1 MTEKK
6 IRTRKAVIIGAG
18 RVGSHSALCLMFQ
31 HLVNEIVFLDV
42 NEEAARAQALDLEDL
57 ASGLGDS
64 FKIRVGDYSDCA
76 DAHFVILT
84 AGRSR
89 RPGETRL
96 QMLDGTIKVLD
107 GVIGPLRESGFH
119 GILISVSNPAD
130 IVVEYLYRNLGLPRG
145 HVFGT
150 GTSLDSARLRR
161 TLSGIINVNSKQ
173 IQAICMGEH
182 GDSSFIP
189 TSHISVQGI
198 PLREY
203 LSLQHSSV
211 HDIDFN
217 DVMSKVRESGSAIVS
232 GKGCTEFGIASVV
245 AGIVQS
251 VLHNDHVVVPLSV
264 HLDGEY
270 GGPASPPA
278 CPACSPTRAWRP
290 CLRSTSPTTS
300 AAPCATPATSSA
312 TTLRR
317 PWGPPR
323 GREPANRPVFFG
335 RGCPFSLARG
345 RPRPRFGGV
354 AQRPL
359 LPVV

>member
-1 MTEKK
+1 MTESMTEKK

-107 GVIGPLRESGFH
+107 GVVGPLGESGFH

-130 IVVEYLYRNLGLPRG
+130 IVVEYLYRNLGLARG

-217 DVMSKVRESGSAIVS
+217 DVMTKVRESGSAIVS

-270 GGPASPPA
+270 GESGISAGVPCVLSDAGVETVLEIDLSYDERRAMRHSCDVIRDYVEKAMGPA
-278 CPACSPTRAWRP
+278 
-290 CLRSTSPTTS
+290 
-300 AAPCATPATSSA
+300 
-312 TTLRR
+312 
-317 PWGPPR
+317 
-323 GREPANRPVFFG
+323 EE
-335 RGCPFSLARG
+335 
-345 RPRPRFGGV
+345 
-354 AQRPL
+354 
-359 LPVV
+359 

>member
-1 MTEKK
+1 MTESMTEKK

-161 TLSGIINVNSKQ
+161 T
-173 IQAICMGEH
+173 
-182 GDSSFIP
+182 
-189 TSHISVQGI
+189 
-198 PLREY
+198 R
-203 LSLQHSSV
+203 
-211 HDIDFN
+211 
-217 DVMSKVRESGSAIVS
+217 R
-232 GKGCTEFGIASVV
+232 GK
-245 AGIVQS
+245 
-251 VLHNDHVVVPLSV
+251 L
-264 HLDGEY
+264 
-270 GGPASPPA
+270 
-278 CPACSPTRAWRP
+278 
-290 CLRSTSPTTS
+290 
-300 AAPCATPATSSA
+300 
-312 TTLRR
+312 
-317 PWGPPR
+317 
-323 GREPANRPVFFG
+323 
-335 RGCPFSLARG
+335 
-345 RPRPRFGGV
+345 GV
-354 AQRPL
+354 ARL
-359 LPVV
+359 V